1 MTLSSK
7 ICRALG
13 GTPPENFVY
22 ELFLDQEGGKI
33 SKSKG
38 NGLTIE
44 EWLTYASPESL
55 SLFMFQKPKAAKR
68 LYFDVIPRTVDEYL
82 QFLAAYPRQDA
93 KAKLDNAVWHIHAGA
108 PPAAELPISFGLL
121 LNLVAASNAH
131 DKDVLW
137 GFIRRHAPD
146 ASPETHPLL
155 DQLAGYAVRYYE
167 DFVKP
172 QKKFRLADEVEA
184 RGAARA
190 VGCACQGAARRQG
203 GGAADHPLR
212 RRARHPALSGS
223 NAKGATPD
231 KPGVSNAWFGAI
243 YQVLLGE
250 ERGPRFGSFIELYG
264 VENTRR

>member
-1 MTLSSK
+1 
-7 ICRALG
+7 
-13 GTPPENFVY
+13 
-22 ELFLDQEGGKI
+22 
-33 SKSKG
+33 
-38 NGLTIE
+38 
-44 EWLTYASPESL
+44 
-55 SLFMFQKPKAAKR
+55 R

-93 KAKLDNAVWHIHAGA
+93 KGKLDNAVWHIHAGE
-108 PPAAELPISFGLL
+108 PPAAELPITFGLL

-131 DKDVLW
+131 DKGVLW
-137 GFIRRHAPD
+137 GFIRRHAPNVGPD
-146 ASPETHPLL
+146 THPLL

-172 QKKFRLADEVEA
+172 HKKFRLPDEVERNA
-184 RGAARA
+184 LQALSAALGQTPADARA
-190 VGCACQGAARRQG
+190 EELQTILYDVG
-203 GGAADHPLR
+203 
-212 RRARHPALSGS
+212 RAIPRYQDP

-264 VENTRR
+264 IEETRKLIARALKGELAGKAA